1 MPSCTARSSSSA
13 NSRSQLS
20 KAPSFTF
27 AVCMDCGI
35 QSPPVLVKDNEQSE
49 LAAALKAQGW
59 SFDALR
65 FNVLACCPKC
75 RAKARAEV

>member
-1 MPSCTARSSSSA
+1 
-13 NSRSQLS
+13 
-20 KAPSFTF
+20 
-27 AVCMDCGI
+27 MDCGI

-75 RAKARAEV
+75 RAKACAEV